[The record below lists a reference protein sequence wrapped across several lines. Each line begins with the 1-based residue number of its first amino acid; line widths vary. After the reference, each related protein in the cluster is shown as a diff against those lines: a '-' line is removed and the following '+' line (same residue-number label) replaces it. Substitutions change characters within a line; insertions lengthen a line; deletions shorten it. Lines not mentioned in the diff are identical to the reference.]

1 MNYFVKMIKHFH
13 TINKH
18 KWYVFIY
25 SVKAGI
31 PVLGLLHD
39 LSKYSFEEFFESVK
53 YYDGHRSPISYA
65 RKDKGYSLA
74 RLHHKGRN
82 KHHFEYWLDM
92 TAPAKTPV
100 IPFKYAVEMLC
111 DTLAAGKTYKGK
123 NWYKE
128 YQAGY
133 FEERTDLQWIN
144 PKIVEF
150 LREAYADVAKDGNIK
165 RVLNKKNLIFIK
177 FIIKDHLQLLRILY
191 LRIVLIIVIRT

>member
-1 MNYFVKMIKHFH
+1 MIKHFH

-82 KHHFEYWLDM
+82 KHHFEYWEDVYKDGRFGSVMPYPYL
-92 TAPAKTPV
+92 
-100 IPFKYAVEMLC
+100 VECLC
-111 DTLAAGKTYKGK
+111 DKIAACKVYNGK
-123 NWYKE
+123 NYADSQILAYWNDIDKKSPMVIHP
-128 YQAGY
+128 GV
-133 FEERTDLQWIN
+133 
-144 PKIVEF
+144 VEF
-150 LREAYADVAKDGNIK
+150 MDI
-165 RVLNKKNLIFIK
+165 VLKKLSKEGINSTLK
-177 FIIKDHLQLLRILY
+177 PKY
-191 LRIVLIIVIRT
+191 LRGEYDRIFKSIK